1 MIIYWQLFKVF
12 FYTNLIGYGGGPAT
26 IPLIEKEVVG
36 KYHWM
41 TTEEFSNTLGLANAL
56 PGPIATKMAG
66 YIGYEEA
73 GVLGILISL
82 SATVFPSVL
91 LLILLLSLLNKY
103 KNSPRV
109 KRLSTFVLPA
119 ITILMAQLSLG
130 FFQSST
136 ISNGWFITIIG
147 VVVCYVLL
155 DLMKVN
161 AIILILAAL
170 VLGGIFLG

>member
-1 MIIYWQLFKVF
+1 
-12 FYTNLIGYGGGPAT
+12 
-26 IPLIEKEVVG
+26 
-36 KYHWM
+36 
-41 TTEEFSNTLGLANAL
+41 
-56 PGPIATKMAG
+56 
-66 YIGYEEA
+66 
-73 GVLGILISL
+73 
-82 SATVFPSVL
+82 
-91 LLILLLSLLNKY
+91 
-103 KNSPRV
+103 
-109 KRLSTFVLPA
+109 
-119 ITILMAQLSLG
+119 MAQLSLG